1 MSIRSSFPSI
11 SPSLTLDFAKS
22 RRLDPRVTFTRAQT
36 GNVSTYTGSDGLI
49 NYAGPDEPRFEYRST
64 FSTNSLAY
72 SEDFSQSSWIKIS
85 GTTVTSNQI
94 TAPDGLLTA
103 DLINDTG
110 ENGIS
115 QSVSGTI
122 YNGKTIIASVF
133 LKRGSAFSVRIRQ
146 IDESG
151 DPGHHV
157 VFNLN
162 TLTFSDLSNVLG
174 YGYTNE
180 GNDWYRVWMRYTT
193 SRNGA
198 SITIRS
204 NTGTAANFYAWGA
217 QLEEGNAVTS
227 YIATGPNSITRM
239 RTESL
244 GLLIE
249 QARTNYIP
257 HSTFGAGW
265 ANNEPAVGAGAAAQ
279 IITNTTE
286 VLSPDGTNNAAKI
299 IQANNGWQRV
309 LIGVSTATNN
319 RHTWSL
325 FVKYGNSPMCVIEL
339 TGNWNAGGRIQWN
352 FNTETFSEFSSGFF
366 TNLTF
371 KKYPNGWYRLSGD
384 WLATSNVAQTGTAW
398 FFPGDDYNGLPTSP
412 ASYTYAYGYQI
423 EEGVYPTSYI
433 PTSGSTVTRS
443 EDWAYISGSNFSKW
457 FNSAE
462 WSLGIES
469 RIERSTLLSAPGGK
483 NQLRFRNSA
492 NLYGS
497 EIRTV
502 SDLASP
508 YLDAHGTLPPIGA
521 VQFDFNG
528 TSPSFP
534 ETFKAFLSVKLNDA
548 AFCFNRTV
556 QNDNTV
562 TPFTADYINLCEG
575 PTVSRISKITY
586 YPKRLTSEQLQSLTT
601 LQP

>member
-49 NYAGPDEPRFEYRST
+49 NYAGPDEPRFDHRST
-64 FSTNSLAY
+64 FRTNKLRF
-72 SEDFSQSSWIKIS
+72 SEDISSGGWWFTSPGSTI
-85 GTTVTSNQI
+85 TVNQA
-94 TAPDGLLTA
+94 TAPDGSLTA
-103 DLINDTG
+103 DRANVTSWILQVLPSNEVKPNTNYTFSIWIKSAIPSNQSIQLMWEDDYLSVNASYIITQ
-110 ENGIS
+110 EWQRVSIS
-115 QSVSGTI
+115 ATS
-122 YNGKTIIASVF
+122 IASPNLF
-133 LKRGSAFSVRIRQ
+133 RPSVRA
-146 IDESG
+146 G
-151 DPGHHV
+151 D
-157 VFNLN
+157 
-162 TLTFSDLSNVLG
+162 
-174 YGYTNE
+174 YY
-180 GNDWYRVWMRYTT
+180 
-193 SRNGA
+193 
-198 SITIRS
+198 I
-204 NTGTAANFYAWGA
+204 WGA
-217 QLEEGNAVTS
+217 QVEEGNTVTS
-227 YIATGPNSITRM
+227 YIPTGPNLVTQM

-352 FNTETFSEFSSGFF
+352 FNTETFSEFNSGFF
-366 TNLTF
+366 ANLTF

-384 WLATSNVAQTGTAW
+384 WLATSNVAQIGAAW
-398 FFPGDDYNGLPTSP
+398 FFPGDDYDGLPTSP

>member
-1 MSIRSSFPSI
+1 MSIRSLFPSI

-49 NYAGPDEPRFEYRST
+49 NYAGPDEPRFDHRST
-64 FSTNSLAY
+64 FRTNKLRF
-72 SEDFSQSSWIKIS
+72 SEDISSGGWWFTSPGSTI
-85 GTTVTSNQI
+85 TVNQA
-94 TAPDGLLTA
+94 TAPDGSLTA
-103 DLINDTG
+103 DRANVTSWILQVLPSNEVKPNTNYTFSIWIKSAIPSNQSIQLMWEDDYLSVNASYIITQ
-110 ENGIS
+110 EWQRVSIS
-115 QSVSGTI
+115 ATS
-122 YNGKTIIASVF
+122 IASPNLF
-133 LKRGSAFSVRIRQ
+133 RPSVRA
-146 IDESG
+146 G
-151 DPGHHV
+151 D
-157 VFNLN
+157 
-162 TLTFSDLSNVLG
+162 
-174 YGYTNE
+174 YY
-180 GNDWYRVWMRYTT
+180 
-193 SRNGA
+193 
-198 SITIRS
+198 I
-204 NTGTAANFYAWGA
+204 WGA
-217 QLEEGNAVTS
+217 QVEEGNTVTS
-227 YIATGPNSITRM
+227 YIPTGPNLVTQM

-265 ANNEPAVGAGAAAQ
+265 VNNEPAVGAGAAAQ

-384 WLATSNVAQTGTAW
+384 WLATSNVAQTGAAW
-398 FFPGDDYNGLPTSP
+398 FFPGDDYDGLPTSP

-528 TSPSFP
+528 TSPPFP